1 VPIERLSKLEDRFHD
16 DHFHMLDHFLG
27 LTTESDAAR

>member
-1 VPIERLSKLEDRFHD
+1 MPIAQLPALEDQFMD

-27 LTTESDAAR
+27 LTRAC

>member
-1 VPIERLSKLEDRFHD
+1 MDRLAAMEDQFFE

-27 LTTESDAAR
+27 LTELH

>member
-1 VPIERLSKLEDRFHD
+1 VEWVPIDGLAALEDRFFD

-27 LTTESDAAR
+27 LTGG